1 MGAPRGPSPSAAG
14 AIRVVAADDCVLIR
28 RALAD
33 ALGEAPELELVAV
46 CARADELRT
55 AIDRHR
61 PDVVVTDI
69 RMPPTMTD
77 DGLRLAAELRR
88 THPTVGV
95 VVLSVYCE
103 PEYVVSLLRGGV
115 DRRAYLLK
123 ERLADV
129 AQLVAAI
136 RAVADGGSV
145 IDARVAQMLRPDGT

>member
-1 MGAPRGPSPSAAG
+1 V
-14 AIRVVAADDCVLIR
+14 RVVAADDCVLIR

-33 ALGEAPELELVAV
+33 VLGEAPELELLAV
-46 CARADELRT
+46 CAHADELRT

-61 PDVVVTDI
+61 PEVVVTDI

-77 DGLRLAAELRR
+77 DGLRLAADLRR
-88 THPTVGV
+88 THPAIGV

-103 PEYVVSLLRGGV
+103 PEYVIALLRGGV

-136 RAVADGGSV
+136 LAVAAGGSV
-145 IDARVAQMLRPDGT
+145 IDARVAQMLRPGGA